1 MQNHYNL
8 VYREEEREMIPLCR
22 AEGVGLIPWSPLARG
37 FLAGNRTRDK
47 SGATARAKSDAFA
60 RDMYY
65 QPDDFAVAERVQEV
79 AKKHGRKPTQIALAW
94 VGSRSGVTAP
104 IIGATRM
111 EHLDDAVAALAV
123 TLDDADVTALEELY
137 RPHAVLGH
145 Q

>member
-1 MQNHYNL
+1 MA
-8 VYREEEREMIPLCR
+8 R
-22 AEGVGLIPWSPLARG
+22 AERPNVSISSSGLPLRGISPTARRVTVSP
-37 FLAGNRTRDK
+37 A
-47 SGATARAKSDAFA
+47 GATARAKSDAFA